1 MAFKIGDLL
10 AQISGGDEASSVPPK
25 QGLVRSNTLPKR
37 KADDDPR
44 SSISKAPRVTTLS
57 STVAPRSIQSPT
69 AVSRPNLPSR
79 PADRSIPSQRPSNPS
94 NGNSK
99 PSVLSSKPMN
109 GGNRVSKPVA
119 PSRPSPGPASAS
131 SAPPKKGSFAEIL
144 ARAQKAQQS
153 MGQVGKIQHKK
164 VEGGALKKVKEEPPV
179 KVDPRAAKNMK
190 QRPAPAHSGYSGTAK
205 PGQRPAQ
212 RNGAPVSGTGR
223 DPRNG
228 KPLPSSKAERGK
240 MAGSKSSGRAAP
252 PEEEAK
258 KVKKAAMA
266 TTGYTGTA
274 RPRPG
279 GDAGK
284 KKKETPRGGALLS
297 APRAPRPS
305 RSKSRFEDDY
315 DEDLDDFIDYDDE
328 EDDGGPRYDYA
339 SDGSS
344 DMEAGMDDIDDEERQ
359 AERLAKI
366 EDLKEERLE
375 KQLKAEKEARK
386 RQALEAM
393 RGRR

>member
-10 AQISGGDEASSVPPK
+10 AQISGGDEGSSVPPK

-57 STVAPRSIQSPT
+57 STVAPRTTQSPT

-94 NGNSK
+94 NGSSK

-109 GGNRVSKPVA
+109 GGNRVSKPA
-119 PSRPSPGPASAS
+119 APPSRPSPGPASAS

-164 VEGGALKKVKEEPPV
+164 VEGGALKKVKEEPPA
-179 KVDPRAAKNMK
+179 KVDPRAAKSMK
-190 QRPAPAHSGYSGTAK
+190 QRSAPAPSGYSGTAK

-228 KPLPSSKAERGK
+228 KPLPPSKAERGK
-240 MAGSKSSGRAAP
+240 IAGSKSSGRAAP
-252 PEEEAK
+252 P
-258 KVKKAAMA
+258 
-266 TTGYTGTA
+266 
-274 RPRPG
+274 
-279 GDAGK
+279 
-284 KKKETPRGGALLS
+284 
-297 APRAPRPS
+297 
-305 RSKSRFEDDY
+305 
-315 DEDLDDFIDYDDE
+315 
-328 EDDGGPRYDYA
+328 
-339 SDGSS
+339 
-344 DMEAGMDDIDDEERQ
+344 
-359 AERLAKI
+359 
-366 EDLKEERLE
+366 
-375 KQLKAEKEARK
+375 
-386 RQALEAM
+386 
-393 RGRR
+393 